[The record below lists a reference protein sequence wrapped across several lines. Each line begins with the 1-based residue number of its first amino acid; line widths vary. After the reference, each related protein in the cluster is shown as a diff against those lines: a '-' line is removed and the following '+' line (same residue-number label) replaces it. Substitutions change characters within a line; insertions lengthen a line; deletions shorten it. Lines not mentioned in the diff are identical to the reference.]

1 MAVLLADEI
10 VAGLKGK
17 KFLFIGLEQAE
28 FNRIA
33 EEISALGSVAKLM
46 QPGDEL
52 PGSPEAE
59 LYDVVLL
66 ACGAEAGKSSWFQPK
81 NLAKNT
87 RPLILSGAR
96 EYLCAQRPA
105 IGEFAQDV
113 LIDPWHVEEALMRA
127 WNIMREK
134 RAAPASAEAGSEM
147 RSQYQVVV
155 ADDNQI
161 TTRALSAIL
170 RAHDIEAHVEA
181 DGRAAL
187 DAIRRLL
194 PDLVLLDLYMP
205 GLNGFEVLTALK
217 QDPATKAIPVVL
229 LTSSDKTA
237 DIQRGS
243 ALCADGYLIKPFGA
257 HDVLARVKKLLNRRL
272 PGAKSETASVPT
284 RV

>member
-1 MAVLLADEI
+1 MAVVLADEI

-17 KFLFIGLEQAE
+17 KFLFIGLEQPQ
-28 FNRIA
+28 FTRIA
-33 EEISALGSVAKLM
+33 EEISALGCIAKPI
-46 QPGDEL
+46 QPADEL
-52 PGSPEAE
+52 PGSPDAE
-59 LYDVVLL
+59 LCDLILL
-66 ACGAEAGKSSWFQPK
+66 SCGAEAEKSAWFQPES
-81 NLAKNT
+81 LTKNT
-87 RPLILSGAR
+87 RPLILSGSR
-96 EYLCAQRPA
+96 EYLCAKPPA
-105 IGEFAQDV
+105 IREFAQDV

-127 WNIMREK
+127 WNIMRQT
-134 RAAPASAEAGSEM
+134 RAVPAPAEAGSQI
-147 RSQYQVVV
+147 RSQFQVVV

-187 DAIRRLL
+187 DAVRRLL

-217 QDPATKAIPVVL
+217 QDPATRAIPIVL

-243 ALCADGYLIKPFGA
+243 TLGADGYLIKPFGA
-257 HDVLARVKKLLNRRL
+257 HDVLARVKKLLKRRFPRSKPEL
-272 PGAKSETASVPT
+272 AGSLK
-284 RV
+284 